1 MFKLRKCIRLRKSKG
16 HFEFDG
22 SNMSQK
28 KLGKGHVYHC
38 VASPLPVC
46 ETKIPATG
54 LYGEAHC
61 PSLI

>member
-28 KLGKGHVYHC
+28 NWERVMFTT
-38 VASPLPVC
+38 V
-46 ETKIPATG
+46 
-54 LYGEAHC
+54 
-61 PSLI
+61 